1 VSAILIG
8 QTVVNILLLAGVLT
22 IAALG
27 FAIVWG
33 VMNIINLVHGAT
45 IMLGAYVTFILFSV
59 AGLDPFL
66 TIPISM
72 VLMFGLGY
80 LIQRGIINYVMRAPM
95 LVTFLLTFG
104 LEIIIIN
111 LALFLFK
118 GDLRAITT
126 GYSGSSLTLYSDPA
140 ANNSIEVPYIKLG
153 ALLIALLLTWLTH
166 LLLSRTRLGRAIR
179 STGMD
184 KDAAQLT
191 GAKIGSIYAITF
203 AISAALAGAAGSLV
217 AMTTS
222 FQPGFGG
229 TYTLYAFVIVV
240 LGGLGSIPAV
250 VLGALLFATA
260 TVFTGLWQPGLTQ
273 AVAFAILVA
282 VLVIRPAGIAG
293 KAFYQ

>member
-8 QTVVNILLLAGVLT
+8 QSIVNILLLAGVLT

-33 VMNIINLVHGAT
+33 VMSIINLVHGAT

-59 AGLDPFL
+59 AGIDPFL
-66 TIPISM
+66 TVPISM
-72 VLMFGLGY
+72 LLMFGLGY
-80 LIQRGIINYVMRAPM
+80 AIQRGIINYVMRAPM

-111 LALFLFK
+111 LALFFFK

-126 GYSGSSLTLYSDPA
+126 GYSGASLTLYADPA

-179 STGMD
+179 ATGMD

-191 GAKIGSIYAITF
+191 GARIGSIYAIA
-203 AISAALAGAAGSLV
+203 AISAAL
-217 AMTTS
+217 
-222 FQPGFGG
+222 
-229 TYTLYAFVIVV
+229 
-240 LGGLGSIPAV
+240 PA
-250 VLGALLFATA
+250 
-260 TVFTGLWQPGLTQ
+260 
-273 AVAFAILVA
+273 
-282 VLVIRPAGIAG
+282 RRIAG
-293 KAFYQ
+293 GDDTVSAGLAALIPSR